1 MDKVYQHINA
11 LSKVIYDKWGNSVS
25 FDFASF
31 ARGGVSKMDRE
42 MPLRIT
48 WTLGAPV
55 IQTALGGGIYVP
67 PRYQF
72 ECERKLESEESNLY
86 AYLTNVNDFVRILT
100 QQEFSITA
108 ISALDTATP
117 DRVSVIIECHRK

>member
-1 MDKVYQHINA
+1 MCRRGISLN
-11 LSKVIYDKWGNSVS
+11 VS
-25 FDFASF
+25 G
-31 ARGGVSKMDRE
+31 R
-42 MPLRIT
+42 
-48 WTLGAPV
+48 
-55 IQTALGGGIYVP
+55 
-67 PRYQF
+67 
-72 ECERKLESEESNLY
+72 LESEESNLY

>member
-1 MDKVYQHINA
+1 MDKVYAHIND
-11 LSKVIYDKWGNSVS
+11 LSKAVYAKWQNNVS

-48 WTLGAPV
+48 WTLGAPT
-55 IQTALGGGIYVP
+55 IQTALGGGVYIP
-67 PRYQF
+67 PRYVF
-72 ECERKLESEESNLY
+72 ECERRLESDESNLY
-86 AYLTNVNDFVRILT
+86 KYLQNVNEFVTLLN

-117 DRVSVIIECHRK
+117 DRVAMIIECHHK